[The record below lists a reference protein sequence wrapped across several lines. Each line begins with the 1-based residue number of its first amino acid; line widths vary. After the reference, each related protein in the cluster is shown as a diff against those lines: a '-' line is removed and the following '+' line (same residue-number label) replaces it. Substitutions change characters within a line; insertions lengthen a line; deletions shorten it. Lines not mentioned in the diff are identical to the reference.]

1 MCARERT
8 ITTCVHPPQQTKCLT
23 PQDHHSDERTEDADP
38 YRDFCQSVKKSKN
51 TTKKSFYHRK
61 SPISRV
67 TRAFCRGY
75 KINSVGIPLKERF
88 EL

>member
-51 TTKKSFYHRK
+51 TTKKVFITENRQFLVSHVHF
-61 SPISRV
+61 V
-67 TRAFCRGY
+67 E
-75 KINSVGIPLKERF
+75 GIK
-88 EL
+88 